1 MTANPFQKTVRAL
14 DNNALTVRRLALQIL
29 TTQEQ
34 SSRTLDS
41 VIQDTLKGKI
51 LRDRRDRALLNAMVF
66 GVLRWRGRLDFIIQ
80 TFSRIPLK
88 KIDDQVLSNLRLG
101 LFQILHLDRIP
112 VSAAVNTSVEL
123 AKLSSP
129 PWVVRYVNAIL
140 RNAARGQKHIQYPD
154 IRTNPL
160 QAIAARKSF
169 PQWLVRRWL
178 DSFGLDETV
187 RRCDAINTIP
197 PLTLRTN
204 TLQTSRGTLLQSLG
218 DHAESVQP
226 TKIAPD
232 GVLLQNP
239 NRTIPEFAAFKNGWF
254 QVQDEAAQLVT
265 LLLNP
270 RPGETVLDAC
280 AGLGG
285 KTGHM
290 AQLMIDTGRIVA
302 LDKNETKLEKLNEQ
316 MRRMGVSIV
325 NNAKHDLNTVLLKE
339 DFGTFDRILLDA
351 PCSGLGVLRRN
362 PDSKWN
368 IKERMLKNYGNNQVR
383 FLNNLAH
390 LVNRMGIMVFSV
402 CSCEPEEGESV
413 SEQFLKSHPDF
424 VIENPSPAL
433 PIGFT
438 SLVTREGYLKTSP
451 HQHNMDGFFAV
462 CFKRIG

>member
-1 MTANPFQKTVRAL
+1 MAANSFQKTARAL

-29 TTQEQ
+29 YTQEQ
-34 SSRTLDS
+34 TTRTLDS
-41 VIQDTLKGKI
+41 VIEDTLKSKI
-51 LRDRRDRALLNAMVF
+51 FSDRRDRALLNVLVF
-66 GVLRWRGRLDFIIQ
+66 GILRWRGRLDFVIQ
-80 TFSRIPLK
+80 TFSHIPLK
-88 KIDDQVLSNLRLG
+88 KIDARVLNILRLG

-140 RNAARGQKHIQYPD
+140 RNAARGQKNIQYPD
-154 IRTNPL
+154 ITTNPL

-169 PQWLVRRWL
+169 PQWLIRRWL
-178 DSFGLDETV
+178 DTYGPDETV

-204 TLQTSRGTLLQSLG
+204 TLHTNREKLLQSLG

-239 NRTIPEFAAFKNGWF
+239 DKPIPDFAAFEKGWF

-270 RPGETVLDAC
+270 RPGEKILDAC

-285 KTGHM
+285 KTGHI
-290 AQLMIDTGRIVA
+290 AQLMINTGLIIA
-302 LDKNETKLEKLNEQ
+302 LDKHKTKLVKLNGQ
-316 MRRMGVSIV
+316 MQRMGVSIV
-325 NNAKHDLNTVLLKE
+325 SSAKHDLNKALLKE
-339 DFGTFDRILLDA
+339 KFGTFDRILLDA

-368 IKERMLKNYGNNQVR
+368 IKEQMLKNYGKNQVR

-390 LVNRMGIMVFSV
+390 LVNRTGIMVFSV
-402 CSCEPEEGESV
+402 CSSEPEEGEWV
-413 SEQFLKSHPDF
+413 SEQFLKSHPEF
-424 VIENPSPAL
+424 VIESPSPAL
-433 PIGFT
+433 PIDFT
-438 SLVTREGYLKTSP
+438 SFITREGYLKTSP
-451 HQHNMDGFFAV
+451 HQHDMDGFFAV
-462 CFKRIG
+462 CFKRI

>member
-1 MTANPFQKTVRAL
+1 MAANPSQNTVRAL
-14 DNNALTVRRLALQIL
+14 DNNPLKVRRLALQIL
-29 TTQEQ
+29 TTQGQ
-34 SSRTLDS
+34 STRTLDS
-41 VIQDTLKGKI
+41 VIEDTLKGEI
-51 LRDRRDRALLNAMVF
+51 LRDRRDRALLNALVF
-66 GVLRWRGRLDFIIQ
+66 GVLRWRGRLDFVIQ
-80 TFSRIPLK
+80 AFSRTPLK
-88 KIDDQVLSNLRLG
+88 KIDAEVLSILRLG

-112 VSAAVNTSVEL
+112 VPAAVNTSVEL

-140 RNAARGQKHIQYPD
+140 RNAAREQENIQFPD

-169 PQWLVRRWL
+169 PQWLIRRWL
-178 DSFGLDETV
+178 DTYDLDETV

-197 PLTLRTN
+197 PLTFRTN
-204 TLQTSRGTLLQSLG
+204 TLHTNRETLLQSLG
-218 DHAESVQP
+218 NQAESVQP

-239 NRTIPEFAAFKNGWF
+239 NKPIPDFAAFKKGWF

-265 LLLNP
+265 LLLDP
-270 RPGETVLDAC
+270 RPGEKILDAC

-290 AQLMIDTGRIVA
+290 AQLMINTGRIIA
-302 LDKNETKLEKLNEQ
+302 LDKNETKLVKLNEQ
-316 MRRMGVSIV
+316 MQRMGVSIV
-325 NNAKHDLNTVLLKE
+325 TSAKHDLNTALLKE
-339 DFGTFDRILLDA
+339 KFGTFDRILLDA

-368 IKERMLKNYGNNQVR
+368 IKEQMLKNYSKNQVR

-390 LVNRMGIMVFSV
+390 LVNRTGIMVFAV
-402 CSCEPEEGESV
+402 CSSEPEEGEWV
-413 SEQFLKSHPDF
+413 SERFLKSHPDF

-433 PIGFT
+433 PIDFT
-438 SLVTREGYLKTSP
+438 ALITREGYLKTSP
-451 HQHNMDGFFAV
+451 HQHNMDSFFV
-462 CFKRIG
+462 VRFKRT

>member
-1 MTANPFQKTVRAL
+1 MAANPFQKTVRRL
-14 DNNALTVRRLALQIL
+14 DNKALTVRRLALQIL

-34 SSRTLDS
+34 STRTLDS
-41 VIQDTLKGKI
+41 VIEDTKGKI
-51 LRDRRDRALLNAMVF
+51 LSDRRDRALLNALVF
-66 GVLRWRGRLDFIIQ
+66 GVLRWRGRLDFVIQ
-80 TFSRIPLK
+80 NFSRIPLK
-88 KIDDQVLSNLRLG
+88 KIDTQVLSILRLG

-140 RNAARGQKHIQYPD
+140 RNAARGLKNIQFPD
-154 IRTNPL
+154 IRTNPSK
-160 QAIAARKSF
+160 AIAARKSF
-169 PQWLVRRWL
+169 PQWLIRRWL
-178 DSFGLDETV
+178 DSYGLDETA
-187 RRCDAINTIP
+187 RCCDAINTIP

-204 TLQTSRGTLLQSLG
+204 TLLTNRATLMQSLG

-226 TKIAPD
+226 TKIVPD

-239 NRTIPEFAAFKNGWF
+239 NKPIPEFAAYKNGWF

-270 RPGETVLDAC
+270 QPGDKILDAC

-290 AQLMIDTGRIVA
+290 AQLMINTGRIIA
-302 LDKNETKLEKLNEQ
+302 LDKIETKLEKLTEQ
-316 MRRMGVSIV
+316 MRQMGVSIV
-325 NNAKHDLNTVLLKE
+325 TSAKHDLNTALLKE
-339 DFGTFDRILLDA
+339 NFGTFDRILLDA

-368 IKERMLKNYGNNQVR
+368 IKERMLKNYGKNQVR

-390 LVNRMGIMVFSV
+390 LVNRTGIMVFSV
-402 CSCEPEEGESV
+402 CSSEPEEGEWV
-413 SEQFLKSHPDF
+413 SEQFLKSHPEF
-424 VIENPSPAL
+424 VIESPSPAL
-433 PIGFT
+433 PIDFT
-438 SLVTREGYLKTSP
+438 SFITREGYLKTSP
-451 HQHNMDGFFAV
+451 HQHDMDGFFAV
-462 CFKRIG
+462 CFKRI

>member
-1 MTANPFQKTVRAL
+1 MAANPFQKAVREF
-14 DNNALTVRRLALQIL
+14 DKNTLTVRRLALQIL
-29 TTQEQ
+29 TTQKQ
-34 SSRTLDS
+34 SSRTMDS
-41 VIQDTLKGKI
+41 VIEDTLKGKI

-66 GVLRWRGRLDFIIQ
+66 GVLRWRSRLDFIIQ
-80 TFSRIPLK
+80 TYSRFPLK

-140 RNAARGQKHIQYPD
+140 RNAARGHKHIQFPD

-160 QAIAARKSF
+160 QAIAACKSF
-169 PQWLVRRWL
+169 PQWLIRRWL
-178 DSFGLDETV
+178 DTFGLDETL
-187 RRCDAINTIP
+187 RLCDAINTIP

-204 TLQTSRGTLLQSLG
+204 TLQTVRGTLLQSLR

-226 TKIAPD
+226 TNIAPD

-239 NRTIPEFAAFKNGWF
+239 NRTIPEFAAFKKGWF

-270 RPGETVLDAC
+270 RPGEKILDAC

-290 AQLMIDTGRIVA
+290 AQLMFDTGRIVA

-325 NNAKHDLNTVLLKE
+325 TSAKHDLITTLLKE
-339 DFGTFDRILLDA
+339 NFGTFDRILLDA

-368 IKERMLKNYGNNQVR
+368 IKERMLKDYGNNQLQL
-383 FLNNLAH
+383 LNSLAH
-390 LVNRMGIMVFSV
+390 LVNRTGVMVFSV
-402 CSCEPEEGESV
+402 CSSEPEEGELV

-433 PIGFT
+433 PAGFT

-451 HQHNMDGFFAV
+451 HPHNMDGFFAV
-462 CFKRIG
+462 CYKRIG